1 MEVRMSKPKS
11 KVITVRVVGPL
22 APYAPQF
29 ASLLAERG
37 YTPLSRVNQLQ
48 VMVHLS
54 KWLRARGLDVV
65 DVTFA
70 LVDEYLAQRRAEG
83 YVAFRSRSSLTQL
96 LDELGSCGAPLLV
109 EPVLLASEVDALLAG
124 FAGYLRQERRL
135 AASTTTAY
143 VLRARR
149 FVDGYG
155 HGADLTRLGS
165 GDVIRA
171 VLREAGTVTAGS
183 AQFFVV
189 ALRSFL
195 RYGYLSGLINT
206 DLSGAS
212 LPVTGRRRSVLPQ
225 GISPADRKA
234 LLGSCDRRT
243 AVGRRDYA
251 IILILLRLGLR
262 ACEVAALRLPDIDW
276 RAGRITVHGKGQQ
289 VDQLPLPSDVGA
301 AIAAYLRHARP
312 RTDRREVFLRV
323 MAPRIGLDRGG
334 VSFIVRHACVRAGLA
349 PIGSH
354 RLRHSLACDMVRG
367 SVPLHEIGQV
377 LRHRDASSTSIYAR
391 IDIEQL
397 RTVARPWPQGA
408 TR

>member
-1 MEVRMSKPKS
+1 MSKPKS

-54 KWLRARGLDVV
+54 KWLRARDLDVV

-70 LVDEYLAQRRAEG
+70 LLDEYLAQRRAER
-83 YVAFRSRSSLTQL
+83 YVAFRSRSSLKQL
-96 LDELGSCGAPLLV
+96 LDELGSCGAPLV
-109 EPVLLASEVDALLAG
+109 EPVPPASEVDTLLAG

-135 AASTTTAY
+135 AASTATAY

-155 HGADLTRLGS
+155 HHADLTRLRS
-165 GDVIRA
+165 GDVTRS

-225 GISPADRKA
+225 GIGPAAAKA

-251 IILILLRLGLR
+251 VILILLRLGLR

-276 RAGRITVHGKGQQ
+276 RAGRITVHGKGPR
-289 VDQLPLPSDVGA
+289 VDELPLPVEVGE

-323 MAPRIGLDRGG
+323 TAPRTGLDRGG
-334 VSFIVRHACVRAGLA
+334 VSLIVRRAGVRAGLA

-354 RLRHSLACDMVRG
+354 RLRHSLACDMVRAG
-367 SVPLHEIGQV
+367 VPLQTIGQV
-377 LRHRDASSTSIYAR
+377 LRHRDATSTSIYAR
-391 IDIEQL
+391 VDIEQL
-397 RTVARPWPQGA
+397 RTVARPWPQGT

>member
-1 MEVRMSKPKS
+1 MSRPKS
-11 KVITVRVVGPL
+11 RVIAVRVVGPL
-22 APYAPQF
+22 APYARQF
-29 ASLLAERG
+29 TSLLAERG
-37 YTPLSRVNQLQ
+37 YTPLSRVSQQQ

-54 KWLRARGLDVV
+54 KWLRGRGLDVV
-65 DVTFA
+65 DLTLA
-70 LVDEYLAQRRAEG
+70 RVDEYLTRRRAEG
-83 YVAFRSRSSLTQL
+83 YSSFCSRASLEQL
-96 LDELGSCGAPLLV
+96 LDVLGRGGAPLV
-109 EPVLLASEVDALLAG
+109 EPTLPGSEVDALLAG
-124 FAGYLRQERRL
+124 FAGYLRQERGL

-149 FVDGYG
+149 FVNGYG
-155 HGADLTRLGS
+155 HDADLTQLGS
-165 GDVIRA
+165 GDVTRA

-195 RYGYLSGLINT
+195 RYGYLTGLIHT

-212 LPVTGRRRSVLPQ
+212 LPVTGRRRSVLPH
-225 GISPADRKA
+225 GISPADAKA

-251 IILILLRLGLR
+251 VILILLRLGLR

-276 RAGRITVHGKGQQ
+276 RAGRITVHGKGLR
-289 VDQLPLPSDVGA
+289 VDQLPLPVDVGE

-323 MAPRIGLDRGG
+323 TAPRTGLDRGG
-334 VSFIVRHACVRAGLA
+334 VSLIVRRACVRAGLA
-349 PIGSH
+349 PCGSH
-354 RLRHSLACDMVRG
+354 RLRHSLACDMVRAG
-367 SVPLHEIGQV
+367 VPLQEIGQV
-377 LRHRDASSTSIYAR
+377 LRHRDATSTSIYAR
-391 IDIEQL
+391 VDIDQL
-397 RTVARPWPQGA
+397 RTIARPWPQGA

>member
-1 MEVRMSKPKS
+1 MSKPKS

-22 APYAPQF
+22 EPYAPQF

-54 KWLRARGLDVV
+54 KWLRARDLDVV

-70 LVDEYLAQRRAEG
+70 LVDEYLAQRRADG
-83 YVAFRSRSSLTQL
+83 YVAFRSRSSLKQL

-109 EPVLLASEVDALLAG
+109 EPVLPASEVDNLLAG

-135 AASTTTAY
+135 AVSTTTAY

-149 FVDGYG
+149 FVDGYR
-155 HGADLTRLGS
+155 HGADLTRVGS
-165 GDVIRA
+165 GDVTRA

-195 RYGYLSGLINT
+195 RYGYLTGLINI

-225 GISPADRKA
+225 GISTADAKA

-243 AVGRRDYA
+243 AVGRRDHA
-251 IILILLRLGLR
+251 VILILLRLGLR

-276 RAGRITVHGKGQQ
+276 RAGRITVHGKGQR
-289 VDQLPLPSDVGA
+289 VDQLPLPVDVGA

-312 RTDRREVFLRV
+312 RTDRREVLLRV
-323 MAPRIGLDRGG
+323 MATRIGLDRGG
-334 VSFIVRHACVRAGLA
+334 VSLIVRHACVRAGLA
-349 PIGSH
+349 PCGSH

-367 SVPLHEIGQV
+367 GVPLHEIGQV
-377 LRHRDASSTSIYAR
+377 LRHRDATSTSIYAR
-391 IDIEQL
+391 VDIEQL
-397 RTVARPWPQGA
+397 RSVARPWPEGA
-408 TR
+408 AR